1 MLNYNRLFEQRLSI
15 FKGFVKYVKDPDY
28 HGRIIITNSSGT
40 SYRPRDDCSNENI
53 DLVLKCVKTLM
64 QLRTTMPP
72 DQWKARVVRD
82 TSAQIQFL
90 GQCLLDR
97 FYAKNTEM
105 LIFFEKYAAK
115 PPGAAV
121 SKSSLVRLV
130 NLVSHEYPLKITLEA
145 MMHSL
150 RLRQAAGPGRGW
162 EDLQAS
168 FIVASR
174 FRMMIL
180 DDGITTLTQRSK
192 LAQLRNDAKLQ
203 NIIKKYSEL
212 MRSKRWKQ
220 LIESIEHAK
229 RNVYSSDRSELI
241 LHKERM
247 SNLLKTATSIKIQ
260 FN

>member
-1 MLNYNRLFEQRLSI
+1 MLNNRLFEQRLSI

-28 HGRIIITNSSGT
+28 HGRIIITNSRGT

-53 DLVLKCVKTLM
+53 DLVLRCVKTLM
-64 QLRTTMPP
+64 KLRTTMPS

-105 LIFFEKYAAK
+105 LIFFEKYIAK
-115 PPGAAV
+115 PPGAVV
-121 SKSSLVRLV
+121 SKSLLVRLV

-145 MMHSL
+145 MIHSL

-168 FIVASR
+168 FVVASR

-180 DDGITTLTQRSK
+180 DDGITTLTQRGK
-192 LAQLRNDAKLQ
+192 LSQLRNDAKLRI
-203 NIIKKYSEL
+203 IIKKYSEL

-229 RNVYSSDRSELI
+229 RNVYSSDRSELL

-247 SNLLKTATSIKIQ
+247 TNLLKTATSIKIQ

>member
-1 MLNYNRLFEQRLSI
+1 MNYNRLFDQRLSI
-15 FKGFVKYVKDPDY
+15 FKGFIKYIKDPDY
-28 HGRIIITNSSGT
+28 HGKIIISNSSGT

-53 DLVLKCVKTLM
+53 DLILRCVKTLM
-64 QLRTTMPP
+64 KIQTNMPP
-72 DQWKARVVRD
+72 DKWKARVVRD

-105 LIFFEKYAAK
+105 ILFFEKYTAK
-115 PPGAAV
+115 PTGTDI
-121 SKSSLVRLV
+121 SKNLLLRLV

-145 MMHSL
+145 MIHSM

-180 DDGITTLTQRSK
+180 DDGITTLTRGSK
-192 LAQLRNDAKLQ
+192 LLQLRNDAKLR
-203 NIIKKYSEL
+203 NIIIKRYSEL
-212 MRSKRWKQ
+212 MRSKRWRQ
-220 LIESIEHAK
+220 LIESIELAK
-229 RNVYSSDRSELI
+229 RNAHSSERSEMI
-241 LHKERM
+241 LHKQRM
-247 SNLLKTATSIKIQ
+247 TNLLKTATSIKSQ
-260 FN
+260 F

>member
-1 MLNYNRLFEQRLSI
+1 MIDYVRLFEQRLSI

-28 HGRIIITNSSGT
+28 HGKIIITNSRGT

-53 DLVLKCVKTLM
+53 DLVSKCVKTLSKM
-64 QLRTTMPP
+64 QKNMPA
-72 DQWKARVVRD
+72 DQWKARVIRD

-97 FYAKNTEM
+97 FYAKNTE
-105 LIFFEKYAAK
+105 LLVFFEKYAAR
-115 PPGAAV
+115 PPGGDV
-121 SKSSLVRLV
+121 SKNMLVRLV
-130 NLVSHEYPLKITLEA
+130 NIVSHEYPLKITLEA
-145 MMHSL
+145 MVQSM

-180 DDGITTLTQRSK
+180 DDGITTLAQKGKLSK
-192 LAQLRNDAKLQ
+192 LRNDAKFR
-203 NIIKKYSEL
+203 IIINKYSEL

-229 RNVYSSDRSELI
+229 RNVYSSDRSEFI

-247 SNLLKTATSIKIQ
+247 TNLLKTATSIKIQ